1 MAERKQIPIF
11 ESCYKILEYL
21 KKNTDKEHPTT
32 QAAMRKDPSVA
43 PYLGAKE
50 TSNSYINQLAI
61 ALNGKEDGAFAKEKD
76 WKVVFDAFTDVHGTK
91 KKGGPTTEFTSIDKL
106 PIRNLYY
113 NQEFSYD
120 ELDKIIESISL
131 SDALDEKTAKKLIKK
146 IKAELGTVYY
156 QEKSSSI
163 SKIEPELVV
172 DSDYYRCNI
181 KTIEEAIEN
190 NVKVTFYYNGIDSEK
205 KLERESLTK
214 EIISPY
220 YLVANKGKYYV
231 VACKDSFM
239 GKNYKK
245 VMSLW
250 RVDLM
255 TEVRIEGKTNN
266 VKGEP
271 ATRKEEVQNLPLK
284 WSDDFHYSHLNMASD
299 APVDITF
306 KILDL
311 PRVDDISKTDKY
323 SYTFLFDTFGS
334 RYEYRQTKSGDEFV
348 TVHCSPSEMLN
359 WALYYSDRVEIVEP
373 EMLRHDIK
381 ERVRQLNKTYLGE

>member
-1 MAERKQIPIF
+1 MATRKQIPIF
-11 ESCYKILEYL
+11 ESCYKIAEYL

-32 QAAMRKDPSVA
+32 QAAMRKDASVA

-50 TSNSYINQLAI
+50 TSNSYINQIAI
-61 ALNGKEDGAFAKEKD
+61 ALNSKEDGNLSKEKD

-91 KKGGPTTEFTSIDKL
+91 KKGGPTTDFTSIDKL

-113 NQEFSYD
+113 NQEFSYE
-120 ELDKIIESISL
+120 ELDKIIECISL
-131 SDALDEKTAKKLIKK
+131 SDTLDEKTAKKLIKK
-146 IKAELGTVYY
+146 VKAELGTIYY
-156 QEKSSSI
+156 EEKSSCI
-163 SKIEPELVV
+163 SKIEPEMIV
-172 DSDYYRCNI
+172 DSEYYRGNI

-190 NVKVTFYYNGIDSEK
+190 NVKVTFYYNGIDCEK

-255 TEVRIEGKTNN
+255 TEVRIEGKTSTG
-266 VKGEP
+266 KGEA
-271 ATRKEEVQNLPLK
+271 ATKKEDVQNLPLK
-284 WSDDFHYSHLNMASD
+284 WTDDFHYSHLNMASD

-306 KILDL
+306 KILEL
-311 PRVDDISKTDKY
+311 PRVDDISKSDKY

-334 RYEYRQTKSGDEFV
+334 RYEYKKTKSGDEFV
-348 TVHCSPSEMLN
+348 TVNCSPSEMIN
-359 WALYYSDRVEIVEP
+359 WALQHSDRVEIVEP

-381 ERVRQLNKTYLGE
+381 ERARQISKMYLGE